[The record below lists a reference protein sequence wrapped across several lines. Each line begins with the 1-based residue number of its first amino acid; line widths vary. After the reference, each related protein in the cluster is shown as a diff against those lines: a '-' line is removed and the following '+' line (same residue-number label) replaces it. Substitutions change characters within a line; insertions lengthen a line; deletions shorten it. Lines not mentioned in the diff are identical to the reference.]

1 MQKYEKCCIIVDRK
15 TPEGDKVMKI
25 YPANILLPDFCKFD
39 GKKWACVA
47 CDQYT
52 SEPEYWER
60 VDKTVGAAPSTLRM
74 MLPEVWL
81 ADSKTRVPAIHSNMK
96 KYIDSGILDEHK
108 ECAVYLERIQSDGK
122 LRRGLVCAVDLEDYD
137 FSVGS
142 SSPIRPTEKTVVE
155 RIPPRLAVR
164 RGAPIEM
171 PHVML
176 LVDDADDIILSRF
189 AGREMDAYS
198 FDLAEGGGSVK
209 AAFVTAEEFD
219 SLNASLAL
227 LAKNAENRAEKNGG
241 APITVSVGDG
251 NHSLAT
257 AKASWEEIK
266 KNLSDDEAASHPAR
280 FALAEICNLHEESLV
295 FEPIYR
301 LIENID
307 VSELAA
313 DFLQFSANQNGRF
326 PAQSFDMIL
335 EGKHIEV
342 AIEHPE
348 YTLPVA
354 SLQHF
359 IDEWIKTKP
368 DAVLDYIHGED
379 TLCRLASR
387 PTCAGFVFEG
397 MSKCDLF
404 PAVETDGT
412 LPRKTFSMGHAADKR
427 FYIECRKIL

>member
-1 MQKYEKCCIIVDRK
+1 MR
-15 TPEGDKVMKI
+15 I
-25 YPANILLPDFCKFD
+25 YPANILLPDFNTTD

-60 VDKTVGAAPSTLRM
+60 VDKAVGDEPSTLRM
-74 MLPEVWL
+74 ILPEVWL
-81 ADSKTRVPAIHSNMK
+81 ADAEARVPAIHSVMK
-96 KYIDSGILDEHK
+96 EYTQNGILKEHK
-108 ECAVYLERIQSDGK
+108 NCAVYLERVQSDGK
-122 LRRGLVCAVDLEDYD
+122 LRRGLVCAIDLEDYE

-142 SSPIRPTEKTVVE
+142 ASAIRPTEKTVVE

-176 LVDDADDIILSRF
+176 LVDDSDDISLSRF
-189 AGREMDAYS
+189 AGREMNAYS
-198 FDLAEGGGSVK
+198 FDLAEDGGSVK
-209 AAFVTAEEFD
+209 AAFVSADEFD
-219 SLNASLAL
+219 ELNKSLDIL
-227 LAKNAENRAEKNGG
+227 AENAVKRAEKNGG
-241 APITVSVGDG
+241 APITIAVGDG

-266 KNLSDDEAASHPAR
+266 KTLSAEEAEAHPAR
-280 FALAEICNLHEESLV
+280 YALAEICNLHEESLV

-301 LIENID
+301 LLENVD
-307 VSELAA
+307 VTALAE
-313 DFLQFSANQNGRF
+313 DFKKFAASQNGRF
-326 PAQSFDMIL
+326 PAQTFDMIL
-335 EGKHIEV
+335 EGNNVEV
-342 AIEHPE
+342 VIEHPE

-359 IDEWIKTKP
+359 LDEWIKTHP
-368 DAVLDYIHGED
+368 EAVLDYIHGEE
-379 TLCRLASR
+379 TVCRLASKEN
-387 PTCAGFVFEG
+387 AVGFVFEG
-397 MSKCDLF
+397 MSKSSLF
-404 PAVETDGT
+404 PAVEADGT

>member
-1 MQKYEKCCIIVDRK
+1 
-15 TPEGDKVMKI
+15 MKI
-25 YPANILLPDFCKFD
+25 FPADILLPDFSAVD

-60 VDKTVGAAPSTLRM
+60 VAETVKDSPSTLSL

-81 ADSKTRVPAIHSNMK
+81 EDSEKRVPPIHAAMK
-96 KYIDSGILDEHK
+96 EYIADGTLKEHPA
-108 ECAVYLERIQSDGK
+108 CGVYLERIQSDGK
-122 LRRGLVCAVDLEDYD
+122 LRRGLVCAIDLEDYN
-137 FSVGS
+137 FSAGS
-142 SSPIRPTEKTVVE
+142 SSPVRPTEKTVVE

-176 LVDDADDIILSRF
+176 LVDDPEDTILSRF
-189 AGREMDAYS
+189 AGRDMNAYS

-209 AAFVTAEEFD
+209 AAFVQANEFD
-219 SLNASLAL
+219 SLNEALAL
-227 LAKNAENRAEKNGG
+227 LAENAKKRAEKNGG
-241 APITVSVGDG
+241 APITVAVGDG

-266 KNLSDDEAASHPAR
+266 ASLSEEEAKSHPAR
-280 FALAEICNLHEESLV
+280 YALAEICNLHEESLV

-301 LIENID
+301 ILENID
-307 VSELAA
+307 VMELAN
-313 DFLQFSANQNGRF
+313 DFEDFAANQNGRF
-326 PAQSFDMIL
+326 PAQTFDMIL
-335 EGKHIEV
+335 EGNNVEV
-342 AIEHPE
+342 VIEHPE

-359 IDEWIKTKP
+359 LDEWMKSHP
-368 DAVLDYIHGED
+368 RAVIDYIHGED
-379 TLCRLASR
+379 TLCRLAAR
-387 PTCAGFVFEG
+387 DACVGFVFEG
-397 MSKCDLF
+397 MSKSELF
-404 PAVETDGT
+404 PAVEADGV

-427 FYIECRKIL
+427 FYIECRRIF

>member
-1 MQKYEKCCIIVDRK
+1 
-15 TPEGDKVMKI
+15 MKI
-25 YPANILLPDFCKFD
+25 YPTNILLPDFGVTD

-60 VDKTVGAAPSTLRM
+60 VDKTVGDEPSTLRM

-81 ADSKTRVPAIHSNMK
+81 ADSDARVPDIHATMK
-96 KYIDSGILDEHK
+96 KYIENGILKEHK
-108 ECAVYLERIQSDGK
+108 NCAVYLERIQSDGK
-122 LRRGLVCAVDLEDYD
+122 LRRGLVCAIDLEDYD

-142 SSPIRPTEKTVVE
+142 VSPVRPTEKTVVE

-189 AGREMDAYS
+189 SGREMNAYE
-198 FDLAEGGGSVK
+198 FELAEGGGSVR
-209 AAFVTAEEFD
+209 AAFVSADEFD
-219 SLNASLAL
+219 SINDALAI
-227 LAKNAENRAEKNGG
+227 LAGNAEKRAENNGG
-241 APITVSVGDG
+241 APITVAVGDG

-266 KNLSDDEAASHPAR
+266 KNLTAEEALCHPAR
-280 FALAEICNLHEESLV
+280 LALAEICNLHEESLV

-301 LIENID
+301 LLENID
-307 VSELAA
+307 PIELAN
-313 DFLQFSANQNGRF
+313 DFEEFAASQNGRF
-326 PAQSFDMIL
+326 PSQKFDMIL
-335 EGKHIEV
+335 EGKKVQITIER
-342 AIEHPE
+342 PE

-359 IDEWIKTKP
+359 LDEWLKSYP
-368 DAVLDYIHGED
+368 HAVIDYIHGDD

-387 PTCAGFVFEG
+387 TSCAGFVFEG
-397 MSKCDLF
+397 MSKSDLF
-404 PAVETDGT
+404 PAVEADGT

-427 FYIECRKIL
+427 FYVECRKIF

>member
-1 MQKYEKCCIIVDRK
+1 MR
-15 TPEGDKVMKI
+15 I
-25 YPANILLPDFCKFD
+25 YPANILLPDFNTTD

-60 VDKTVGAAPSTLRM
+60 VDKAVGDEPSTLRM
-74 MLPEVWL
+74 ILPEVWL
-81 ADSKTRVPAIHSNMK
+81 ADAEARVPAIHSVMK
-96 KYIDSGILDEHK
+96 EYTQNGILKEHK
-108 ECAVYLERIQSDGK
+108 NCAVYLERVQSDGK
-122 LRRGLVCAVDLEDYD
+122 LRRGLVCAIDLEDYE

-142 SSPIRPTEKTVVE
+142 ASAIRPTEKTVVE

-176 LVDDADDIILSRF
+176 LVDDSDDIILSRF
-189 AGREMDAYS
+189 AGREMNAYS
-198 FDLAEGGGSVK
+198 FDLAEDGGSVK
-209 AAFVTAEEFD
+209 AAFVSADEFD
-219 SLNASLAL
+219 ELNKSLDIL
-227 LAKNAENRAEKNGG
+227 AENAVKRAEKNGG
-241 APITVSVGDG
+241 APITIAVGDG

-266 KNLSDDEAASHPAR
+266 KTLSAEEAEAHPAR
-280 FALAEICNLHEESLV
+280 YALAEICNLHEESLV

-301 LIENID
+301 LLENVD
-307 VSELAA
+307 VTALAE
-313 DFLQFSANQNGRF
+313 DFKKFAESQNGRF
-326 PAQSFDMIL
+326 PAQTFDMIL
-335 EGKHIEV
+335 EGNNVEV
-342 AIEHPE
+342 VIEHPE

-359 IDEWIKTKP
+359 LDEWIKTHP
-368 DAVLDYIHGED
+368 EAVLDYIHGEE
-379 TLCRLASR
+379 TVCRLASKEN
-387 PTCAGFVFEG
+387 AVGFVFEG
-397 MSKCDLF
+397 MSKSSLF
-404 PAVETDGT
+404 PAVEADGT

>member
-1 MQKYEKCCIIVDRK
+1 
-15 TPEGDKVMKI
+15 MKI
-25 YPANILLPDFCKFD
+25 YPADILLPDFSEIN

-60 VDKTVGAAPSTLRM
+60 VAEDVKDSPSTLSL

-81 ADSKTRVPAIHSNMK
+81 GESEKRVPPIHGAMN
-96 KYIDSGILDEHK
+96 KYLNDGILKEHK
-108 ECAVYLERIQSDGK
+108 NCAVYLERIQSDGK
-122 LRRGLVCAVDLEDYD
+122 LRRGLVCAIDLEDYD

-142 SSPIRPTEKTVVE
+142 MSPVRPTEKTVVE

-164 RGAPIEM
+164 RGAQIEM

-176 LVDDADDIILSRF
+176 LVDDPEDLILSRF
-189 AGREMDAYS
+189 SGREMNAYS

-209 AAFVTAEEFD
+209 AAFVSSDEFVGLNE
-219 SLNASLAL
+219 SLDILAHNA
-227 LAKNAENRAEKNGG
+227 AKRAEKNGG
-241 APITVSVGDG
+241 APITVAVGDG

-257 AKASWEEIK
+257 AKASWNEIRATLTEEGAK
-266 KNLSDDEAASHPAR
+266 THPAR

-307 VSELAA
+307 VMKLADA
-313 DFLQFSANQNGRF
+313 FEKFAASQNGRF
-326 PAQSFDMIL
+326 PKQTFDMIL
-335 EGKHIEV
+335 EGNNVEV
-342 AIEHPE
+342 VIEHPE

-359 IDEWIKTKP
+359 LDEWLKEN
-368 DAVLDYIHGED
+368 DRAVIDYIHGED
-379 TLCRLASR
+379 TLCRLAAR
-387 PTCAGFVFEG
+387 DACAGFVFEG
-397 MSKCDLF
+397 MSKSDLF
-404 PAVETDGT
+404 PAVEADGT

-427 FYIECRKIL
+427 YYIECRKIL

>member
-1 MQKYEKCCIIVDRK
+1 
-15 TPEGDKVMKI
+15 MKI
-25 YPANILLPDFCKFD
+25 YPADILLPDFSAVD

-60 VDKTVGAAPSTLRM
+60 VASAVKDSPSTLNL

-81 ADSKTRVPAIHSNMK
+81 EDSEKRVPPIHSSMK
-96 KYIDSGILDEHK
+96 KYIEEGILNEHK
-108 ECAVYLERIQSDGK
+108 NCAIYLERIQSDGK
-122 LRRGLVCAVDLEDYD
+122 LRRGLVCAIDLEDYD

-142 SSPIRPTEKTVVE
+142 VSPIRPTEKTVVE

-176 LVDDADDIILSRF
+176 LVDDPDDLILSRF
-189 AGREMDAYS
+189 AGREANAYS
-198 FDLAEGGGSVK
+198 FELAEGGGSVK
-209 AAFVTAEEFD
+209 ASFVSAEDFD
-219 SLNASLAL
+219 SINLSLDVL
-227 LAKNAENRAEKNGG
+227 AENAAKRAESNGG
-241 APITVSVGDG
+241 SPITVAVGDG

-266 KNLSDDEAASHPAR
+266 STLTEDQAKIHPAR
-280 FALAEICNLHEESLV
+280 YALAEICNLHEDSLV

-307 VSELAA
+307 PLKLAD
-313 DFLQFSANQNGRF
+313 DFEAFAASQNGRF
-326 PAQSFDMIL
+326 PTQVFDLIL
-335 EGKHIEV
+335 EGNNVEV
-342 AIEHPE
+342 VIEHPE
-348 YTLPVA
+348 FTLPVA

-359 IDEWIKTKP
+359 LDEWLKVNPRALI
-368 DAVLDYIHGED
+368 DYIHGED
-379 TLCRLASR
+379 TLCRLAAR
-387 PTCAGFVFEG
+387 DACAGFVFEG
-397 MSKCDLF
+397 MSKGELF
-404 PAVETDGT
+404 PAVEADGT
-412 LPRKTFSMGHAADKR
+412 LPRKTFSMGNAADKR

>member
-1 MQKYEKCCIIVDRK
+1 
-15 TPEGDKVMKI
+15 MKI
-25 YPANILLPDFCKFD
+25 YPADILLPDFSAVD

-60 VDKTVGAAPSTLRM
+60 VAKNVKDSPSTLNL

-81 ADSKTRVPAIHSNMK
+81 GESDVRVPPIQAAMK
-96 KYIDSGILDEHK
+96 DYLSGGVLTERK
-108 ECAVYLERIQSDGK
+108 SSAVYLERIQSDGK
-122 LRRGLVCAVDLEDYD
+122 LRRGLVCAIDLDDYD

-164 RGAPIEM
+164 RGAPLEM

-176 LVDDADDIILSRF
+176 LVDDPEDLILSRF
-189 AGREMDAYS
+189 AGREMNAYS
-198 FDLAEGGGSVK
+198 FDLTEGGGSVS
-209 AAFVTAEEFD
+209 AAFVSADEFD
-219 SLNASLAL
+219 ELNASLKV
-227 LAKNAENRAEKNGG
+227 LAGNAIKRAEKNGG
-241 APITVSVGDG
+241 APITIAVGDG

-257 AKASWEEIK
+257 AKASWQEIRATLTEEEAK
-266 KNLSDDEAASHPAR
+266 KHPAR
-280 FALAEICNLHEESLV
+280 YALVEICNLHEESLV

-301 LIENID
+301 LIENVD
-307 VSELAA
+307 VMELAD
-313 DFLQFSANQNGRF
+313 DFEAFATSQNGRF
-326 PAQSFDMIL
+326 PAQRFDMIL
-335 EGKHIEV
+335 EGNNVEV
-342 AIEHPE
+342 VIDHPE

-359 IDEWIKTKP
+359 LDEWLKSHTRALI
-368 DAVLDYIHGED
+368 DYIHGED
-379 TLCRLASR
+379 TLCRLAAR
-387 PTCAGFVFEG
+387 EACAGFVFEG
-397 MSKCDLF
+397 MSKSDLF
-404 PAVETDGT
+404 PAVEADGT

>member
-1 MQKYEKCCIIVDRK
+1 MR
-15 TPEGDKVMKI
+15 I
-25 YPANILLPDFCKFD
+25 YPANILLPDFNTTD

-60 VDKTVGAAPSTLRM
+60 VDKAVGDEPSTLRM
-74 MLPEVWL
+74 ILPEVWL
-81 ADSKTRVPAIHSNMK
+81 ADAEARVPVIHSVMK
-96 KYIDSGILDEHK
+96 KYTQNGILKEHK
-108 ECAVYLERIQSDGK
+108 NCAVYLERVQSDGK
-122 LRRGLVCAVDLEDYD
+122 LRRGLVCAIDLEDYE

-142 SSPIRPTEKTVVE
+142 ASAIRPTEKTVVE

-176 LVDDADDIILSRF
+176 LVDDSDDIILSRF
-189 AGREMDAYS
+189 AGREMNAYT

-209 AAFVTAEEFD
+209 AAFVSADEFD
-219 SLNASLAL
+219 ELNKSLDIL
-227 LAKNAENRAEKNGG
+227 AENAVKRAEKNGG
-241 APITVSVGDG
+241 APITIAVGDG

-266 KNLSDDEAASHPAR
+266 KTLSAEEAEAHPAR
-280 FALAEICNLHEESLV
+280 YALAEICNLHEESLV

-301 LIENID
+301 LIENVD
-307 VSELAA
+307 VMELAN
-313 DFLQFSANQNGRF
+313 DFEAFAASQNGRF
-326 PAQSFDMIL
+326 PAQTFDMIL
-335 EGKHIEV
+335 EGNNVEV
-342 AIEHPE
+342 VIEHPE

-359 IDEWIKTKP
+359 LDEWLKSHPRALI
-368 DAVLDYIHGED
+368 DYIHGED
-379 TLCRLASR
+379 TLCRLAAR
-387 PTCAGFVFEG
+387 EACVGFVFEG
-397 MSKCDLF
+397 MSKSDLF
-404 PAVETDGT
+404 PAVEADGT

-427 FYIECRKIL
+427 FYIECRKILK

>member
-1 MQKYEKCCIIVDRK
+1 
-15 TPEGDKVMKI
+15 MKI
-25 YPANILLPDFCKFD
+25 FPADILLPDFSAVD

-60 VDKTVGAAPSTLRM
+60 VAETVKDSPSTLSL

-81 ADSKTRVPAIHSNMK
+81 EDSEKRVPPIHAAMK
-96 KYIDSGILDEHK
+96 DYIADGTLKEHPA
-108 ECAVYLERIQSDGK
+108 CGVYLERIQSDGK
-122 LRRGLVCAVDLEDYD
+122 LRRGLVCAIDLEDYD
-137 FSVGS
+137 FSAGS
-142 SSPIRPTEKTVVE
+142 SSPVRPTEKTVVE

-176 LVDDADDIILSRF
+176 LVDDPEDTLLSRF
-189 AGREMDAYS
+189 SGREMSAYS

-209 AAFVTAEEFD
+209 AAFVQANEFD
-219 SLNASLAL
+219 SLNEALAL
-227 LAKNAENRAEKNGG
+227 LAENAKKRAEKNGG
-241 APITVSVGDG
+241 APITVAVGDG

-266 KNLSDDEAASHPAR
+266 ASLSEEEAKNHPAR
-280 FALAEICNLHEESLV
+280 YALAEICNLHEESLV

-301 LIENID
+301 ILENID
-307 VSELAA
+307 VMELAN
-313 DFLQFSANQNGRF
+313 DFEAFAAAQNGRF
-326 PAQSFDMIL
+326 PAQTFDMIL
-335 EGKHIEV
+335 EGNNVEV
-342 AIEHPE
+342 VIEHPE

-359 IDEWIKTKP
+359 LDEWMKSHP
-368 DAVLDYIHGED
+368 RAVIDYIHGED
-379 TLCRLASR
+379 TLCRLAAR
-387 PTCAGFVFEG
+387 DGCVGFIFEG
-397 MSKCDLF
+397 MSKSELF
-404 PAVETDGT
+404 PAVEADGV

-427 FYIECRKIL
+427 FYIECRRIL

>member
-1 MQKYEKCCIIVDRK
+1 
-15 TPEGDKVMKI
+15 MKI
-25 YPANILLPDFCKFD
+25 FPADILLPDFSAVD
-39 GKKWACVA
+39 GTKWACVA

-60 VDKTVGAAPSTLRM
+60 VADAVKGSFSTLNL

-81 ADSKTRVPAIHSNMK
+81 EDSEKRIPPIHAAMA
-96 KYIDSGILDEHK
+96 KYIDEGILKEHK
-108 ECAVYLERIQSDGK
+108 NCAIYLERVQSDGK
-122 LRRGLVCAVDLEDYD
+122 LRRGLVCAIDLEDYD

-142 SSPIRPTEKTVVE
+142 TSPVRPTEKTVVE

-164 RGAPIEM
+164 HGAPLEM

-176 LVDDADDIILSRF
+176 LIDDAEDILLSRF
-189 AGREMDAYS
+189 AGRETNAYS

-209 AAFVTAEEFD
+209 AFFVSADEFD
-219 SLNASLAL
+219 SINSALAI
-227 LAKNAENRAEKNGG
+227 LAQNAEKRAENNGG
-241 APITVSVGDG
+241 APITLAVGDG

-257 AKASWEEIK
+257 AKASWEEIRSK
-266 KNLSDDEAASHPAR
+266 LTEDEMKAHPAR
-280 FALAEICNLHEESLV
+280 YALVEVCNLHEESLV

-307 VSELAA
+307 VKELAN
-313 DFLQFSANQNGRF
+313 DFEAFAASQNGRF
-326 PAQSFDMIL
+326 PAQTFDMIL
-335 EGKHIEV
+335 EGNNARV
-342 AIEHPE
+342 VIEHPE

-359 IDEWIKTKP
+359 LDEWLKSHP
-368 DAVLDYIHGED
+368 RAVIDYIHGED

-387 PTCAGFVFEG
+387 DECAGFVFKG
-397 MSKCDLF
+397 MSKADLF
-404 PAVETDGT
+404 PAVEADGT

>member
-1 MQKYEKCCIIVDRK
+1 MR
-15 TPEGDKVMKI
+15 I
-25 YPANILLPDFCKFD
+25 YPANILLPDFNTTD

-60 VDKTVGAAPSTLRM
+60 VDKAVGDEPSTLRM
-74 MLPEVWL
+74 ILPEVWL
-81 ADSKTRVPAIHSNMK
+81 SDAEARVPAIHSVMK
-96 KYIDSGILDEHK
+96 EYTQNGILKEHK
-108 ECAVYLERIQSDGK
+108 NCAVYLERVQSDGK
-122 LRRGLVCAVDLEDYD
+122 LRRGLVCAIDLEDYE

-142 SSPIRPTEKTVVE
+142 ASAIRPTEKTVVE

-176 LVDDADDIILSRF
+176 LVDDSDDIILSRF
-189 AGREMDAYS
+189 AGREMNAYT

-209 AAFVTAEEFD
+209 AAFVSADEFD
-219 SLNASLAL
+219 ELNKSLDIL
-227 LAKNAENRAEKNGG
+227 AENAVKRAEKNGG
-241 APITVSVGDG
+241 APITIAVGDG

-266 KNLSDDEAASHPAR
+266 KTLSAEEADADPAR
-280 FALAEICNLHEESLV
+280 YALAEICNLHEESLV

-301 LIENID
+301 LLENVD
-307 VSELAA
+307 VTALAE
-313 DFLQFSANQNGRF
+313 DFKKFAESQNGRF
-326 PAQSFDMIL
+326 PAQTFDMIL
-335 EGKHIEV
+335 EGNNVEV
-342 AIEHPE
+342 VIEHPE

-359 IDEWIKTKP
+359 LDEWVKTRP
-368 DAVLDYIHGED
+368 EAVLDYIHGEE
-379 TLCRLASR
+379 TVCRLASKENA
-387 PTCAGFVFEG
+387 AGFVFEG
-397 MSKCDLF
+397 MSKSSLF
-404 PAVETDGT
+404 PAVEADGT

>member
-1 MQKYEKCCIIVDRK
+1 M
-15 TPEGDKVMKI
+15 MKI
-25 YPANILLPDFCKFD
+25 FPADILLPDFTAVD

-60 VDKTVGAAPSTLRM
+60 VAETVKDSPSTLNL

-81 ADSKTRVPAIHSNMK
+81 EDSENKVPPIQAAMK
-96 KYIDSGILDEHK
+96 KYIEDEILKEHK
-108 ECAVYLERIQSDGK
+108 NCAIYLERIQSDGK
-122 LRRGLVCAVDLEDYD
+122 LRRGLVCAIDLEDYD

-142 SSPIRPTEKTVVE
+142 VSPVRPTEKTVVE

-164 RGAPIEM
+164 RGASLEM

-176 LVDDADDIILSRF
+176 LVDDPEDLILSRF
-189 AGREMDAYS
+189 AGREADAYS

-209 AAFVTAEEFD
+209 ASFVSADEFE
-219 SLNASLAL
+219 SINSSLAI
-227 LAKNAENRAEKNGG
+227 LAQNADKRAANNGG
-241 APITVSVGDG
+241 APITIAVGDG

-257 AKASWEEIK
+257 AKASWEEIRSK
-266 KNLSDDEAASHPAR
+266 MTEDEAKKHPAR
-280 FALAEICNLHEESLV
+280 YALAEVCNLHEESLV

-307 VSELAA
+307 PLELAN
-313 DFLQFSANQNGRF
+313 DFESFAASQKGRF
-326 PAQSFDMIL
+326 PAQTFDMIL
-335 EGKHIEV
+335 EGNNVEV
-342 AIEHPE
+342 VIEHPE

-359 IDEWIKTKP
+359 LDEWMKSHP
-368 DAVLDYIHGED
+368 RAVIDYIHGED
-379 TLCRLASR
+379 TLCRLAAR
-387 PTCAGFVFEG
+387 DACAGFVFEG
-397 MSKCDLF
+397 MSKKDLF
-404 PAVETDGT
+404 PAVEADGT